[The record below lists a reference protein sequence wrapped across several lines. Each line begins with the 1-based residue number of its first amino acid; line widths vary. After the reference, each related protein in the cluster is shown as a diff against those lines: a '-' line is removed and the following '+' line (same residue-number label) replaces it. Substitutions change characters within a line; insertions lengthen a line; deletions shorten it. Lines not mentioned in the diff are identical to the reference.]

1 MYTTPEFPFCAT
13 VFFFFWWLRIL
24 NFFLRALTGTSTSQL
39 DPPNVQTELIMLSL
53 PAIAGQAIEPLAQL
67 METAYIGRLGK
78 FSLFPSLFFAS
89 SFSGFCTPYH
99 KSLFFWFNCYR
110 YCLVFCELTRGVVVV
125 LTNLMWFLLPIICP
139 DYNC

>member
-13 VFFFFWWLRIL
+13 VFFFFLGVLRIL

-78 FSLFPSLFFAS
+78 FSLFPALL
-89 SFSGFCTPYH
+89 GIQ
-99 KSLFFWFNCYR
+99 FFWFLY
-110 YCLVFCELTRGVVVV
+110 
-125 LTNLMWFLLPIICP
+125 PIPQEFFILF
-139 DYNC
+139 